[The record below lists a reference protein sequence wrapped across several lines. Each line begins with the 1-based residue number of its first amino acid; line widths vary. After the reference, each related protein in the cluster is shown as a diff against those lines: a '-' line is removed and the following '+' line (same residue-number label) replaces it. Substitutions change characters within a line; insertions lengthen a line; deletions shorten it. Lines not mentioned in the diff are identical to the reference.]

1 VSDVF
6 QILSCLDEVMEEE
19 RLVKLRDVW
28 MDVPV
33 MIGDRIHIIMSHGI
47 DETTSFIVDDK
58 HNYLIHLP
66 YYLVSGT
73 VVADSFQCMRRTVL
87 NETFR
92 NPHERTSDMVYGSLL
107 HEAFGRAL
115 RYRNFSETYLKVCM
129 STLVLEHLEDIY
141 SIQESEEEAQ
151 RKLWAIIPQF
161 QAWCAKFFD
170 GHTFSDIENDGRC
183 PTPKISLRLAD
194 VLDIEENIWSP
205 AFGLKGKIDVSAQIE
220 QSQLNGDIIS
230 ALMPLEIKTGKPTK
244 SASHRAQVA
253 LYTLMMSDRYG
264 RLFVL

>member
-73 VVADSFQCMRRTVL
+73 VVADSFQSGTL
-87 NETFR
+87 
-92 NPHERTSDMVYGSLL
+92 TSELQTWSMDLYFMK
-107 HEAFGRAL
+107 R
-115 RYRNFSETYLKVCM
+115 SEGLYAIA
-129 STLVLEHLEDIY
+129 TLVRRI
-141 SIQESEEEAQ
+141 
-151 RKLWAIIPQF
+151 
-161 QAWCAKFFD
+161 
-170 GHTFSDIENDGRC
+170 
-183 PTPKISLRLAD
+183 
-194 VLDIEENIWSP
+194 
-205 AFGLKGKIDVSAQIE
+205 
-220 QSQLNGDIIS
+220 
-230 ALMPLEIKTGKPTK
+230 
-244 SASHRAQVA
+244 
-253 LYTLMMSDRYG
+253 
-264 RLFVL
+264 